1 MDKNVLYPIISILVV
16 VLVAGA
22 VYYVAEMFGGTEVH
36 YEGEEGHEG
45 EEGEG
50 HEEVNEESAEEVEQ
64 LFFEAIRKPL
74 DYDSY
79 IFEYE
84 EKASNGYMDS
94 VYITASPEYSYVRK
108 EDAIFTRELFLA
120 ENTTILCLKTV
131 NRELCSNVT
140 QNSTFNPYVYT
151 MSYLL
156 YDHERIEKTEENNEF
171 LVQYGAIVF
180 DPGIHNETYEG
191 TDCKE
196 IAYTLDYSKL
206 TVEQMRVIGMD
217 PKSPEVLLSKEYNFT
232 LCIEPE
238 TKEVVHKSLTY
249 LNFGEPEYTE
259 SMTLQSVWGEA
270 AEVQFPEELDEE
282 STMQEFYFAL
292 KKSQE
297 NYAKCLID
305 ENFNSCIRSE
315 AILSRNERLCELLLD
330 VDAKDGC
337 YLTVALE
344 KGTPDLCTYLS
355 EALQADCYIEFA
367 WKYKDTSYCSPI
379 QDSAKQQECISV
391 ITEPEEEPVIEGE
404 MEDEAAEEPE
414 EETEPEPE
422 GAECTVDSDCVTAGC
437 SSHLCVPISLSDV
450 VTTCEYLEEYDCLP
464 LTSCGCVNGQCA
476 WDENQEY
483 LNCLDE
489 ESS

>member
-1 MDKNVLYPIISILVV
+1 MDKNVLYPILSILIV
-16 VLVAGA
+16 VLAAGA
-22 VYYVAEMFGGTEVH
+22 VYYVADMFGGTEVH
-36 YEGEEGHEG
+36 HEGEEGHGG

-50 HEEVNEESAEEVEQ
+50 HGEGHEGSAEEAEQ

-79 IFEYE
+79 IFAYE

-94 VYITASPEYSYVRK
+94 VYITASPNYSYVRK

-120 ENTTILCLKTV
+120 ENTTTLCLKTV
-131 NRELCSNVT
+131 NKELCSDVA

-156 YDHERIEKTEENNEF
+156 YDHERIEKTGENNEF
-171 LVQYGAIVF
+171 LVKYGAIVF
-180 DPGIHNETYEG
+180 DPEVHDKSYGETE
-191 TDCKE
+191 CKE
-196 IAYTLDYSKL
+196 IMYTLDYSKL
-206 TVEQMRVIGMD
+206 TVEQMRIIGMD

-249 LNFGEPEYTE
+249 MNFGDPAFTE
-259 SMTLQSVWGEA
+259 STTTQSTWGEA
-270 AEVQFPEELDEE
+270 ADVQFPEEMGNE
-282 STMQEFYFAL
+282 SSMQEFYFAL

-305 ENFNSCIRSE
+305 EHFENCMRSE
-315 AILSRNERLCELLLD
+315 AILSRNERLCELIPD
-330 VDAKDGC
+330 TDARDGC
-337 YLTVALE
+337 YLNVALE

-355 EALQADCYIEFA
+355 EELQPDCYIEFA

-379 QDSAKQQECISV
+379 QDSAKQQECIFV
-391 ITEPEEEPVIEGE
+391 ITEPGEEPAIEEELEQ
-404 MEDEAAEEPE
+404 EAEEEPE
-414 EETEPEPE
+414 EETEPEPGE
-422 GAECTVDSDCVTAGC
+422 AECTVDSDCATAGC
-437 SSHLCVPISLSDV
+437 SSHLCVPLSLSDV

-464 LTSCGCVNGQCA
+464 LTTCGCVNGQCT
-476 WDENQEY
+476 WNENQEY

-489 ESS
+489 KTS

>member
-1 MDKNVLYPIISILVV
+1 MDKNVLYPIISILIV

-22 VYYVAEMFGGTEVH
+22 VYYVADMFGGTEVH
-36 YEGEEGHEG
+36 HEGEEGHEG
-45 EEGEG
+45 EGEG
-50 HEEVNEESAEEVEQ
+50 HEEGHEGGESTEEAEQ

-131 NRELCSNVT
+131 NKELCSNVT

-156 YDHERIEKTEENNEF
+156 YDHGRIEKTDENNEF
-171 LVQYGAIVF
+171 LVKYGAIVF
-180 DPGIHNETYEG
+180 DPEIHDETHEGIA
-191 TDCKE
+191 CKE

-232 LCIEPE
+232 LCIDPE

-259 SMTLQSVWGEA
+259 SITLQSVWGEA
-270 AEVQFPEELDEE
+270 AEVQFPEDLGEE
-282 STMQEFYFAL
+282 FSMQEFYFAL

-305 ENFNSCIRSE
+305 ENFNNCIRSE
-315 AILSRNERLCELLLD
+315 AILSRNERLCELVMD
-330 VDAKDGC
+330 TEARDSC
-337 YLTVALE
+337 YINVALE
-344 KGTPDLCTYLS
+344 KGSPDLCSYLS
-355 EALQADCYIEFA
+355 EELQADCYIEFA

-379 QDSAKQQECISV
+379 QDPAKQQECISV
-391 ITEPEEEPVIEGE
+391 ITEPEEEPAIEE
-404 MEDEAAEEPE
+404 DMEEAE
-414 EETEPEPE
+414 EETELEPE
-422 GAECTVDSDCVTAGC
+422 GTDCSVDSDCVIAGC
-437 SSHLCVPISLSDV
+437 SSHLCVPTSLSDV

-464 LTSCGCVNGQCA
+464 LSTCGCVNGQCA